1 LRNGLRLKRSILV
14 LLPALALACALP
26 VATASAH
33 GHGRTATNWHR
44 GYWGHNAVVAGTVA
58 ALGSGSFS
66 ANAYVV
72 TPGPGNTAGTP
83 ATTPATILT
92 GSSTKVITSGQS
104 GITVGDDFYAV
115 YKGVP
120 SSTPL
125 STIETDTP
133 SVIYAFAA
141 PTPQVEVK
149 GVVTS
154 APASGSDT
162 FTATAYVVTPPKFHP
177 LPAGGSWGRGGS
189 TQGWGGGYSYGGG
202 VGGGY
207 GYTPT
212 AYHARGTRLRKANC
226 LPGSTPASQGTPN
239 TTITTDDSTQVTLN
253 GQTSSV
259 SSLTVGDKFTAV
271 FDGTP
276 NEPLS
281 TIAATPAVSI
291 SAHAAPAPNVLYA
304 FVGTVATTTPS
315 SITVN
320 VTNSIPTGLF
330 SGTDTFTVS
339 QSTIVLGNSDSSLFG
354 SLSSVAAGDVVA
366 GGVVGPSGQSASTIE
381 SDPLQVLVDF
391 PTSLSTGSPTSSA
404 SPSTSITSPS
414 VKRVERKAIK
424 LLRREK
430 AKLKRHHKQHGK
442 RKK

>member
-1 LRNGLRLKRSILV
+1 MRNGLRVKRSILA

-26 VATASAH
+26 IATASAH
-33 GHGRTATNWHR
+33 GHGRFASNWHH
-44 GYWGHNAVVAGTVA
+44 GYWGGNAVVAGTVA

-72 TPGPGNTAGTP
+72 TPGPGNSGGAP

-92 GSSTKVITSGQS
+92 GSSTKVITYGQS

-125 STIETDTP
+125 STLETDTP

-162 FTATAYVVTPPKFHP
+162 FTSTAYVVTPPKLHP
-177 LPAGGSWGRGGS
+177 LPGAGAWGGGGGNSAQSWGD
-189 TQGWGGGYSYGGG
+189 GYSYGGG
-202 VGGGY
+202 IGGGY
-207 GYTPT
+207 GYSPS
-212 AYHARGTRLRKANC
+212 AQHVRGAHVRKANC
-226 LPGSTPASQGTPN
+226 LPGSTPPSQGTPN
-239 TTITTDDSTQVTLN
+239 TTITTDGSTQITIN

-259 SSLTVGDKFTAV
+259 SNLTAGDKFTAI

-281 TIAATPAVSI
+281 TITATPAVSV
-291 SAHAAPAPNVLYA
+291 SAYAPPTPNVLYA
-304 FVGTVATTTPS
+304 FVGTVATTTS
-315 SITVN
+315 SSVTVN

-330 SGTDTFTVS
+330 SGADTFTVS
-339 QSTIVLGNSDSSLFG
+339 PSTIVLGNSTTSLFG

-366 GGVVGPSGQSASTIE
+366 GGLVGPSGQSASTIE

-391 PTSLSTGSPTSSA
+391 PTSLSTGSSTSSA
-404 SPSTSITSPS
+404 KPSI
-414 VKRVERKAIK
+414 KRAERKALK
-424 LLRREK
+424 LLRRDK
-430 AKLKRHHKQHGK
+430 ARLDRHHKQHGK
-442 RKK
+442 HKK